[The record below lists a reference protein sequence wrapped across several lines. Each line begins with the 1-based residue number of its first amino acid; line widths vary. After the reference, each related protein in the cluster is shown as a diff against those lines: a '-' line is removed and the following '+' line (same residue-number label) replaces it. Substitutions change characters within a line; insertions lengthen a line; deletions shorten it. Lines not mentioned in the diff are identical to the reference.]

1 MSVSDVV
8 PILSDADPPITYE
21 PSAPTAPS
29 TGDNGVIKV
38 SLEVICCPC
47 PKDDCAKPGC
57 DCDKCDQGCFAY
69 KSGCAHPVGQGCCA
83 NKCEKCGARAPE
95 EEATPNF
102 CRRWFPYLSHFCC

>member
-21 PSAPTAPS
+21 PSAPAAPS
-29 TGDNGVIKV
+29 TADNGVIKV

-57 DCDKCDQGCFAY
+57 EYDKCDQGCI
-69 KSGCAHPVGQGCCA
+69 AHPEGQGCC
-83 NKCEKCGARAPE
+83 KCEKCGARAPE

>member
-21 PSAPTAPS
+21 PSAPTSAAPS
-29 TGDNGVIKV
+29 TADNGVIKV

-47 PKDDCAKPGC
+47 PQDDCAKPGC
-57 DCDKCDQGCFAY
+57 ECDKCDQGCFAY
-69 KSGCAHPVGQGCCA
+69 KSGRADQGCCA
-83 NKCEKCGARAPE
+83 NKCEKCGACAPE

>member
-21 PSAPTAPS
+21 PSAPTAAAPS
-29 TGDNGVIKV
+29 TADNGVIKV

-47 PKDDCAKPGC
+47 PQDDCAKPGC
-57 DCDKCDQGCFAY
+57 DCDKCDKCD
-69 KSGCAHPVGQGCCA
+69 QGCCA
-83 NKCEKCGARAPE
+83 NKCDASARAPE
-95 EEATPNF
+95 KEEATPNF

>member
-21 PSAPTAPS
+21 PSAPAAP
-29 TGDNGVIKV
+29 DNSVIKV

-47 PKDDCAKPGC
+47 PRDDCTKPDCKRDGSGDQC
-57 DCDKCDQGCFAY
+57 CECDKGCCADQGCE
-69 KSGCAHPVGQGCCA
+69 
-83 NKCEKCGARAPE
+83 KCEKE
-95 EEATPNF
+95 EEANPNF